1 MGIEEL
7 EELKRRIEAMT
18 PEQKRELAMSLV
30 SRVNA
35 MAFDIVAHDR
45 IAKSQG
51 RSMISEQELS
61 TIVLDQP
68 TSH

>member
-1 MGIEEL
+1 MGIDEL

-30 SRVNA
+30 SQVNA
-35 MAFDIVAHDR
+35 MAFDIVAQDK

-51 RSMISEQELS
+51 RAMISEQELS
-61 TIVLDQP
+61 TIVLGQP
-68 TSH
+68 TAH